1 MADRFDMACGV
12 MHRAFE
18 GEWVKHGD
26 YQRETAQLQARVAE
40 LEGALAVEREACAVT
55 AWAIGMEKHMRGDTR
70 ELGSL
75 IARAIRE
82 RGLNA

>member
-1 MADRFDMACGV
+1 MADRFDMGCGV

-40 LEGALAVEREACAVT
+40 LEGALAASRYQTLVECAEICRAVGSRETQFEAEDCADE
-55 AWAIGMEKHMRGDTR
+55 IE
-70 ELGSL
+70 ELLSK
-75 IARAIRE
+75 
-82 RGLNA
+82 